1 MTTQDEQ
8 HGESKPKETVIFIDK
23 KQFKVPE
30 PSLTGSQLRHLPNPP
45 IGPGRD
51 LYEEVPGGEDLLI
64 GEDQRVELKDGMHFF
79 TTPHSITP
87 GR

>member
-1 MTTQDEQ
+1 MEAQGSAG
-8 HGESKPKETVIFIDK
+8 HVGKPEEIVVFIDK
-23 KQFKVPE
+23 VQFKVAE
-30 PSLTGSQLRHLPNPP
+30 GSLTGAQLRALPSPP
-45 IGPGRD
+45 IGADRD

-64 GEDQRVELKDGMHFF
+64 DGGTSVTLKEGMHFF